1 MSFDRKMEEWDVLAK
16 WYVDNKLACENVRW
30 MIQIPRLY
38 AVYKANGLIN
48 NFQEMI
54 DNIFQPLFEVSVN
67 PLSHPNLHRFL
78 MQVVAFDSV
87 DDESIREPI
96 LYKK

>member
-1 MSFDRKMEEWDVLAK
+1 MEEWDLLAD
-16 WYVDNKLACENVRW
+16 WFVENKLVCENVRW

-38 AVYKANGLIN
+38 AVYKANGLIK
-48 NFQEMI
+48 NFQEII

-67 PLSHPNLHRFL
+67 PQSHPNLHRFL
-78 MQVVAFDSV
+78 KQVVGFDTV
-87 DDESIREPI
+87 DDESIREPA